1 MRMEYILIKKD
12 KTKNNKNENFI
23 VLPSSPLMLIEKNF
37 NDVMVN
43 KISNEDE
50 EIFRS
55 NWDGTFSINDIEIIF
70 SIKQY
75 SKHKLS
81 YLSIYKNK

>member
-1 MRMEYILIKKD
+1 
-12 KTKNNKNENFI
+12 
-23 VLPSSPLMLIEKNF
+23 MLIEKNF

-70 SIKQY
+70 SIFPK
-75 SKHKLS
+75 KF
-81 YLSIYKNK
+81 